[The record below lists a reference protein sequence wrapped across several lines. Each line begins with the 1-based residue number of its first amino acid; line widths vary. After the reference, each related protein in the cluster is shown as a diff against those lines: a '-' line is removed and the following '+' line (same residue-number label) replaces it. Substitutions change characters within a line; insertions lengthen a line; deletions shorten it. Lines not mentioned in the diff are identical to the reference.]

1 MERLDVV
8 VAPERANIE
17 AAIHFARYAIGTGL
31 VKGRRVLDIA
41 CGEGYGSYLLKTA
54 GADYVAGVDISNE
67 SVERARQS
75 FGADGLE
82 YFTSD
87 AKDLRNHFSENSF
100 DLVISVETIEHVEN
114 PVGFLEDLRRLVK
127 PDGVIIISCPNDH
140 WYYPDEAQSNPY
152 HRRKYRLNEF
162 QDLCIS
168 VLGEDVRWSVGTCV
182 FGFAS
187 TPLDP
192 VTSYSKVP
200 KTWMNFQEISGAY
213 LVAGGRE
220 QGMDA
225 AQSSYFVGVWNAPRH
240 VAGGAVFPLSM
251 DAYEGMVQAQYG
263 IKPFEAIQISLE
275 AAVSTA
281 RAEAAAAQANAA
293 AASLEAD
300 AVRAEVIA
308 AQAEATA
315 ARVDAV
321 AARAEAAAAH
331 ADGETVRQALVT
343 IGLEAGVASDA
354 QASTLS
360 LVQEL
365 ENVLKATKRERRR
378 LGLMFHATQ
387 VEGEAVQHALRV
399 KNEMVEH
406 LQRTQRE
413 AELHHEATQRA
424 LEEECNRY
432 RIGYERYI
440 RLRKVLP
447 AGLRSWI
454 VRTVKAMRGQ
464 GER

>member
-1 MERLDVV
+1 MERLDVL

-87 AKDLRNHFSENSF
+87 AKDLRNHFLENSF

-200 KTWMNFQEISGAY
+200 KTWMSFQEISSAY

-220 QGMDA
+220 QSMEAG
-225 AQSSYFVGVWNAPRH
+225 QSSYFVGVWNAPRH

-263 IKPFEAIQISLE
+263 IKPFEAIQINLE

-281 RAEAAAAQANAA
+281 KAEAA
-293 AASLEAD
+293 
-300 AVRAEVIA
+300 A

-315 ARVDAV
+315 ARVDAA
-321 AARAEAAAAH
+321 AARAQAAAAE
-331 ADGETVRQALVT
+331 ADAETVRQALVT

-365 ENVLKATKRERRR
+365 ENVLKITKRERRR
-378 LGLMFHATQ
+378 LGLMFHATK
-387 VEGEAVQHALRV
+387 VESDAVQHALRV

-413 AELHHEATQRA
+413 AELHHEATQHA
-424 LEEECNRY
+424 LEEECSRY

-454 VRTVKAMRGQ
+454 VRTVKAIRGQ